1 MEGLWK
7 ALRESKQEALAP
19 ILVRH
24 GVRSVS
30 GIGQRA
36 SELIEAGIQPWQIEA
51 VLATWWL
58 SSLGEI
64 SQFQSG
70 KRASLAAALEAA
82 QPNQRQ
88 KSLEALDQDVL
99 ARSTA
104 PSVEA
109 RLRTYLAVCRAW
121 EVDPWPLSA
130 ENVRAFAASLKQG
143 GYKSAGAYF
152 QVICTYQQRELRTPV
167 PQLLRQCIRDYLRSI
182 QRGLGVDKLKD
193 SFNLLRLGDIPID
206 DDEGRFCL
214 GNVSHSRD
222 MCIICGWF
230 MLRESEI
237 SSARLG
243 HLSLHAQTVTLAIPL
258 HKTDIQGHMT
268 ERSLSCSCRVRRH
281 PLCVWHAA
289 ERHLIRMR
297 ENLGTLSALRF
308 PLFPTEDGRTPGKH
322 QMVAVFRRTIGAA
335 GIPLEKQDGSGR
347 WVPRFHGHVLQV
359 SGAQMLAGAGV
370 STQLIQLLGRWKST
384 SVLRYTQDAGL
395 AVVPDLPHMVLNAA
409 DAQARV
415 CLLLHPPSRWW
426 LSRRHHLVKYR
437 MALAL
442 LPSINFGLNS
452 ECKGGGLSTPWSI
465 CGAPSKPCCSHWVF
479 V

>member
-1 MEGLWK
+1 M
-7 ALRESKQEALAP
+7 
-19 ILVRH
+19 
-24 GVRSVS
+24 
-30 GIGQRA
+30 
-36 SELIEAGIQPWQIEA
+36 
-51 VLATWWL
+51 
-58 SSLGEI
+58 
-64 SQFQSG
+64 
-70 KRASLAAALEAA
+70 
-82 QPNQRQ
+82 
-88 KSLEALDQDVL
+88 
-99 ARSTA
+99 
-104 PSVEA
+104 
-109 RLRTYLAVCRAW
+109 
-121 EVDPWPLSA
+121 DPWPLSA
-130 ENVRAFAASLKQG
+130 ENVMAFAASLKQG

-193 SFNLLRLGDIPID
+193 SFNLLRLGGIPID

-258 HKTDIQGHMT
+258 RKTDIQGHMT

-347 WVPRFHGHVLQV
+347 WVPRFHGHVLRV

-409 DAQARV
+409 DAQAVAPDSLAPNAVPSNQGLPASASTQPVVVEPLSSFGEVQDGVGTAAIDQLRV
-415 CLLLHPPSRWW
+415 ELGVLKEAVYRPPGAFVVHHRSRVAHIGCLYELSNPPTSWKTQCGWNYGRTNF
-426 LSRRHHLVKYR
+426 LRVTEIVNPLRQCRRCFHSDEEGSQSSHGSSSHSSSLVSSSDY
-437 MALAL
+437 
-442 LPSINFGLNS
+442 SS
-452 ECKGGGLSTPWSI
+452 E
-465 CGAPSKPCCSHWVF
+465 
-479 V
+479 